1 MAVVQSWAGH
11 VTEDQAR
18 QKASKFLNGRVAAR
32 TRSSAPAADELKMA
46 EAGPDDSYFI
56 FNVGDGEGFVIV
68 SGEDA
73 TEEVLGFSDTGSIH
87 PESMPCNMRML
98 FDNYAAQI
106 KHLRDKGI
114 TREEIERSSTRTLED
129 DLPEAYTIDE
139 SRRSRFDQLEPYNND
154 CPLDRLSGFNH
165 SVTGCVATA
174 MAGLMYAYKWPK
186 ATTKKIPSYIDKYVH
201 IVNSSP
207 KNTAID
213 WDNIIPQYG
222 YRAVV
227 DDKVVYTPYNN
238 ISEEKQNAIALL
250 MRLAGS
256 SVKTNYSYDGSG
268 ANVDESV
275 PNALKEYFG
284 YRQGIIAVYRENYDA
299 ATWRTQLKKQ
309 IFVNGPVIF
318 RGTGEYT
325 EDGKTT
331 QVDHAFLLEGWEGD
345 AFHINFGWS
354 GYANDGTYLL
364 EVAKGNYNFANDQC
378 AIVQVKAKE
387 EDNIEVVNL
396 VLTNKGA
403 NADIFTGEFLSGFI
417 TLRNLSTTNST
428 NTITLTLTDQQTGE
442 TKSLDLNRPLYPNEV
457 YHPGFKFKGLTLGHS
472 YVLAANYSTGIK
484 FYSHNV
490 LTCQAEPEYDPEIV
504 EAGNEDLDQYEY
516 WFDDN
521 FADRKTIDMSGNKS
535 VINTYIGTEGL
546 DDGAHRLN
554 FRLRR
559 SSGEYHYSA
568 INTIKFLKQTR
579 GSEGKLYYWLDDD
592 YENRMSVDIEETEE
606 DQDLTLDLSDASP
619 GYHRLHL
626 QATTP
631 GTVAGNVVTKGVM
644 KLASGISNRLEYWFD
659 SDIAH
664 SVKLEGK
671 SALAEKGY
679 VYNQDIDLSSLSPG
693 FHRVNVRATSENGI
707 TKGSIMSYNVM
718 KLPKGKATKL
728 ECWFDSDRKNL
739 QTLTGNLSGNE
750 YVYNT
755 DLNLEGLEPGHH
767 RLYYRTIS
775 EGGAVNGSVCMAPV
789 VIKSKYGEQ
798 DTDAPVVTG
807 YSIEVDDQE
816 QDLLSVFSPQAEVV
830 IPHTVDARQLS
841 AGNHTLTFRAWNSA
855 QAAVS
860 VEQPFKVTEVSTP
873 TLTLNAQESGG
884 LVSLRFE
891 PVPNDLRYRIIRVD
905 DNGVKAKV
913 DSKEGSSYPGTVAF
927 TDNPAAGSYTY
938 YVETAYTDFSGTSHK
953 LTSNH
958 ATVTVSAP
966 QTEEAAEQLG
976 YIIGHVVCDKNT
988 PTSGIKINFSDGS
1001 TAHGPYFMRNKIPVG
1016 KSLTLTVEGD
1026 ETHDYESVAVVV
1038 KAGENFVTINGT
1050 MRAEYQPNNLASDL
1064 AICSPL
1070 EVTLENGQHH
1080 ARFKI
1085 RNLSSIFKWKGFLEF
1100 EAVKTNHLGIYY
1112 NLTGNKPTY
1121 HRHSEG
1127 ITIEAGGEL
1136 EINVALKDIDLDD
1149 DTNFD
1154 LYIKSKGKWVR
1165 DGFDD
1170 ENTSK
1175 GIAIA
1180 DGSGTTG
1187 FPIAATFAKNPKRDW
1202 DKKAKEDFAYM
1213 MLGLSSLTPG
1223 MDGMVGNLA
1232 PYKAKTI
1239 SLTNAKSALSDI
1251 IEWLGGKT
1259 ALEAIN
1265 DPTLYNISS
1274 AMKGV
1279 YDDVKGTIKP
1289 PLVQRFLKSIVKKV
1303 SDETTANLMINDLML
1318 GEISDL
1324 ATAVTSKSAFD
1335 QSIACASM
1343 LYRLAAGSNT
1353 VPLASMMHSY
1363 MVVGQSLIDA
1373 VKQYGTI
1380 LNGRYIVGRL
1390 MANKPYTGSGNA
1402 NGERVN
1408 TAADFKLIINSKSSP
1423 INFTKKN
1430 AQEQI
1435 KSIYIKAALREGL
1448 EPAVFSFKPIY
1459 KKDCI
1464 MLQSDGNGYTGKY
1477 VDPQNEIKVLYMEIN
1492 FANDRQALIPLIK
1505 ETDGITFT
1513 PSSAPQLSDG
1523 FDKATPVVYTV
1534 TLTTNTGK
1542 DNIADE
1548 LYLGSNE
1555 NRE

>member
-114 TREEIERSSTRTLED
+114 TREEIERSSTRTPVD

-139 SRRSRFDQLEPYNND
+139 SRRSRFDQEEPYND
-154 CPLDRLSGFNH
+154 LCPFDRNYQQR
-165 SVTGCVATA
+165 SVTGCAATA
-174 MAGLMYAYKWPK
+174 MAGLMYAHQWPK
-186 ATTKKIPSYIDKYVH
+186 ATTKIIPSYYSPTIEEVVGVIAANTTIDWANIIKQYGETYIENNEPKYR
-201 IVNSSP
+201 P
-207 KNTAID
+207 LDGPTTEQETAIA
-213 WDNIIPQYG
+213 NLMKMAGASI
-222 YRAVV
+222 
-227 DDKVVYTPYNN
+227 KMNYTAKESN
-238 ISEEKQNAIALL
+238 
-250 MRLAGS
+250 
-256 SVKTNYSYDGSG
+256 
-268 ANVDESV
+268 ANVKNIPS
-275 PNALKEYFG
+275 ALIDYFG
-284 YRQGIIAVYRENYDA
+284 YDEHAQYYPRELYNEGSWKKTIREELYYR
-299 ATWRTQLKKQ
+299 
-309 IFVNGPVIF
+309 GPVIF
-318 RGTGEYT
+318 RG
-325 EDGKTT
+325 EDNEGNG
-331 QVDHAFLLEGWEGD
+331 HALTIEGWNGDYFLL
-345 AFHINFGWS
+345 NYGWS
-354 GYANDGTYLL
+354 GYKDGEYLL
-364 EVAKGNYNFANDQC
+364 EVVKDAKITEYINGQGVVLNVLPKNLDQIEMAALIFSNAN
-378 AIVQVKAKE
+378 KE
-387 EDNIEVVNL
+387 DKVV
-396 VLTNKGA
+396 
-403 NADIFTGEFLSGFI
+403 TGDYLSGFI

-442 TKSLDLNRPLYPNEV
+442 SKTLNLNRPLYPGETYNT
-457 YHPGFKFKGLTLGHS
+457 GFRFKGLTIGHS
-472 YVLAANYSTGIK
+472 YVFKANYATGDT
-484 FYSHNV
+484 FYTFGALS
-490 LTCQAEPEYDPEIV
+490 CQAEPEYDPEII

-559 SSGEYHYSA
+559 SSGAYRYSA

-606 DQDLTLDLSDASP
+606 EQDLTLDLSDASP

-798 DTDAPVVTG
+798 DTDTPVVTG

-1289 PLVQRFLKSIVKKV
+1289 PLVQKFLKSIVKKV

-1363 MVVGQSLIDA
+1363 MVVGQSLIET
-1373 VKQYGTI
+1373 VKGYGKI
-1380 LNGRYIVGRL
+1380 LNGRFIAGRL
-1390 MANKPYTGSGNA
+1390 MANKPYTGNSDA
-1402 NGERVN
+1402 LGERTN

-1423 INFTKKN
+1423 INFTKRN
-1430 AQEQI
+1430 AQDQI
-1435 KSIYIKAALREGL
+1435 KSIYVKAALKEGQ
-1448 EPAVFSFKPIY
+1448 EPAIFSFKPIF

-1464 MLQSDGNGYTGKY
+1464 MLQSDGNGYTGNY
-1477 VDPQNEIKVLYMEIN
+1477 FDPQNEIKVLYMEIN

-1505 ETDGITFT
+1505 ETDGVQFT
-1513 PSSAPQLSDG
+1513 PSSAPYETDA

-1534 TLTTNTGK
+1534 TLTTTTGK
-1542 DNIADE
+1542 DNMADE
-1548 LYLGSNE
+1548 LYLGTNE